1 MQSPCGTPYHHGD
14 KTSAHRSAVL
24 RDAEGVQLVGPS
36 ISMET
41 CSHLAGPSISMET
54 CSPLAG
60 PSITMETCSPLVGP
74 SITMET
80 CSPLASPSIT
90 METCSPLVG
99 PPYLHEGA
107 MSNSRAQRQHEY
119 NTSAHCPTVLKDA
132 KGVQLAGS
140 SSAEGFIAVCMSPYD
155 RPSSADDANH
165 SQSMPEALT

>member
-41 CSHLAGPSISMET
+41 CSPLAGPSISMET

-60 PSITMETCSPLVGP
+60 
-74 SITMET
+74 
-80 CSPLASPSIT
+80 PSIT

-119 NTSAHCPTVLKDA
+119 NTSAHCSTVLKDA

-155 RPSSADDANH
+155 RPSSADDARH
-165 SQSMPEALT
+165 TF